1 MAKQCTN
8 HRDRPGQDVTGL
20 IAVIGALF
28 SLCTAHIDRDK
39 LMHATGQGCS
49 IFNDLT
55 VPKSPPHLVVAAM
68 GVAEADFEARALL
81 TRRIVDCDTW
91 FRGRCPHRFVFANFG
106 AIALLPD
113 ARNAPSDCLLVSP
126 WFLRTR
132 LCGASG
138 QAPCA
143 TTDSEFEKSNNR
155 AGISIRNIPGYVQFL
170 QRLVQ

>member
-1 MAKQCTN
+1 M
-8 HRDRPGQDVTGL
+8 
-20 IAVIGALF
+20 F

-68 GVAEADFEARALL
+68 GVVEADFEARALL

-106 AIALLPD
+106 
-113 ARNAPSDCLLVSP
+113 
-126 WFLRTR
+126 
-132 LCGASG
+132 
-138 QAPCA
+138 
-143 TTDSEFEKSNNR
+143 
-155 AGISIRNIPGYVQFL
+155 GIVFDITIMYQCYSSFRPI
-170 QRLVQ
+170 